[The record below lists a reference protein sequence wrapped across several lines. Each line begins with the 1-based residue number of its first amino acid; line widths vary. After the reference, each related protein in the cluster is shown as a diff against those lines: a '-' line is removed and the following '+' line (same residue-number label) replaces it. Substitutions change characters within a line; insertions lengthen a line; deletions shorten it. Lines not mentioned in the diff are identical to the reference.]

1 MAYLVRYLS
10 ASCVVLRFFIGL
22 LASLVIATGVVQA
35 QPAPPPSPA
44 QKSEAAK
51 PSPQKPDTAKTPQAP
66 QPGAAAAPPGA
77 IVPSQGSV
85 VPQAQ
90 DLLVMIR
97 SSLLALHHANLTG
110 NYTVLRD
117 LGAPGF
123 QSANSAARLS
133 DIFRSFRSSGID
145 LTKCVLV
152 TPQLAQPPG
161 IDSKGRLRLKG
172 LIEISPTAV
181 YFDLLY
187 LWVGET
193 WKLFGISVAPRE
205 LNNGSTTNSGAS
217 PPAKPTSDA
226 APSPKPAPK

>member
-1 MAYLVRYLS
+1 MRILFVLLS
-10 ASCVVLRFFIGL
+10 GVL
-22 LASLVIATGVVQA
+22 LATTPALA
-35 QPAPPPSPA
+35 QPAPPKQQDAP
-44 QKSEAAK
+44 AAK
-51 PSPQKPDTAKTPQAP
+51 KP
-66 QPGAAAAPPGA
+66 QPSSPSAPASTAAA
-77 IVPSQGSV
+77 SQSV
-85 VPQAQ
+85 VPPAE

-123 QSANSAARLS
+123 QSVNSAARLS
-133 DIFRSFRSSGID
+133 DIFRAFRSEGID

-187 LWVGET
+187 ARVGDT
-193 WKLFGISVAPRE
+193 WRLFGISVAPRVQ
-205 LNNGSTTNSGAS
+205 NAGAPAS
-217 PPAKPTSDA
+217 PA
-226 APSPKPAPK
+226 APQPTQPKAGTYAQSPATKPSSKPAPN

>member
-1 MAYLVRYLS
+1 MRFS
-10 ASCVVLRFFIGL
+10 VVLLCGVL
-22 LASLVIATGVVQA
+22 LATTTLRA
-35 QPAPPPSPA
+35 QPAPQTPADNKASEPAKPAPPKQVPAPAA
-44 QKSEAAK
+44 QKPQPADLTAPALTAAAK
-51 PSPQKPDTAKTPQAP
+51 PQFAV
-66 QPGAAAAPPGA
+66 PPA
-77 IVPSQGSV
+77 E
-85 VPQAQ
+85 

-123 QSANSAARLS
+123 QSVNSAARLS
-133 DIFRSFRSSGID
+133 DIFRPFRSEGID

-172 LIEISPTAV
+172 LIEISPTSV

-187 LWVGET
+187 ARVGDT
-193 WKLFGISVAPRE
+193 WKLFGISVAPRVQ
-205 LNNGSTTNSGAS
+205 NTGAPAS
-217 PPAKPTSDA
+217 PAVSPPTKPTA
-226 APSPKPAPK
+226 GTNAPSPAAKPASKPAPK

>member
-1 MAYLVRYLS
+1 MRIL
-10 ASCVVLRFFIGL
+10 VVLLCSLL
-22 LASLVIATGVVQA
+22 LATTPVLA
-35 QPAPPPSPA
+35 QPAPQTTADNKKIEPAKQTAPPKQQAAPA
-44 QKSEAAK
+44 TTQ
-51 PSPQKPDTAKTPQAP
+51 P
-66 QPGAAAAPPGA
+66 QPPAPSAPASTAAASQSVMPPA
-77 IVPSQGSV
+77 E
-85 VPQAQ
+85 

-123 QSANSAARLS
+123 QSVNSAARLS
-133 DIFRSFRSSGID
+133 DIFRAFRSEGID

-187 LWVGET
+187 ARVGDT
-193 WKLFGISVAPRE
+193 WRLFGISVAPRVQ
-205 LNNGSTTNSGAS
+205 NAGAPAS
-217 PPAKPTSDA
+217 PAVPPPNKPTAGTNTS
-226 APSPKPAPK
+226 SPAGKATPTPAPK